1 MENENYQ
8 ELANAIIIRAAKDYR
23 ILLRYR
29 QKHPGNAEI
38 ERRINKLEREIH
50 ITFFRARPSLML
62 MKYFQQLNL
71 NMSSD
76 KLTPVVIDR
85 G

>member
-50 ITFFRARPSLML
+50 TPFFQKLFR
-62 MKYFQQLNL
+62 FQHHGGKFLGAEIWY
-71 NMSSD
+71 
-76 KLTPVVIDR
+76 LT
-85 G
+85 GGGL

>member
-29 QKHPGNAEI
+29 QKHPSNAEI

-50 ITFFRARPSLML
+50 ITFFQS
-62 MKYFQQLNL
+62 
-71 NMSSD
+71 
-76 KLTPVVIDR
+76 
-85 G
+85 

>member
-23 ILLRYR
+23 ILLRYH

-38 ERRINKLEREIH
+38 ERRINKLEREIP
-50 ITFFRARPSLML
+50 TPFFQSLTKL
-62 MKYFQQLNL
+62 NVDEIFSAIKSGLKKQLC
-71 NMSSD
+71 
-76 KLTPVVIDR
+76 KR
-85 G
+85 E

>member
-8 ELANAIIIRAAKDYR
+8 ELANAIIIRVAKDYR

-38 ERRINKLEREIH
+38 EHRINNLERDIH
-50 ITFFRARPSLML
+50 TPFFRSLTKL
-62 MKYFQQLNL
+62 YVDEIFSAIKSKYEQ
-71 NMSSD
+71 
-76 KLTPVVIDR
+76 
-85 G
+85 

>member
-8 ELANAIIIRAAKDYR
+8 ELANAIIIRVAKDYR

-50 ITFFRARPSLML
+50 TPFFQSLT
-62 MKYFQQLNL
+62 KLNVDEIFL
-71 NMSSD
+71 AIKSEYEQ
-76 KLTPVVIDR
+76 
-85 G
+85 

>member
-1 MENENYQ
+1 MEIENYQ

-38 ERRINKLEREIH
+38 ERRINKLERDTYSVFSELDQ
-50 ITFFRARPSLML
+50 A
-62 MKYFQQLNL
+62 
-71 NMSSD
+71 
-76 KLTPVVIDR
+76 
-85 G
+85 